1 MAQPSFG
8 EDHLLPIQALEVAGK
23 KGLRRCRNGNMAS
36 MIIRLRNTLET
47 MVGEVGIG
55 GSNPVRVQ
63 SMTNTDTADVESTVK
78 QIIELAEAGSE
89 LVRFTVKDASNA
101 EAVPEIKKRVRAAGY
116 NTPLIGDFHYN
127 GHKLL
132 VSHPECAKAL
142 DKYRINPGNVGV
154 GKQHDTNFK
163 TMIEAA
169 NEYGKPVRIGVNGGS
184 LDQALLKELIDED
197 LAQGSPKGA
206 KMVFLETMVES
217 AIRSA
222 KQAVDYGM
230 PPDKIILSTKVSE
243 VQEVIHVYRELSKR
257 CNYALHVGLT
267 EAGMGMKGTV
277 SSSLALGILLNDGIG
292 DTIRVSLTP
301 KPGAPR
307 TEEVEICREILQN
320 IGLRN
325 FTPRVT
331 ACPGCGRTTSTLFQ
345 ELAIDVESFLKERM
359 KAWTEAGF
367 EGVETMKVAVMGC
380 VVNGPG
386 EAKGANIGLSLPG
399 TGEHPS
405 APVYADGEKV
415 ATLKGDAKTIAG
427 DFIEMVEEYVKTHYA
442 PGVASSV

>member
-1 MAQPSFG
+1 
-8 EDHLLPIQALEVAGK
+8 
-23 KGLRRCRNGNMAS
+23 
-36 MIIRLRNTLET
+36 MIIRLRNTIES
-47 MVGEVGIG
+47 MVGSVGVG

-63 SMTNTDTADVESTVK
+63 SMTNTDTADVESTVQ

-89 LVRFTVKDASNA
+89 LVRFTVKDDSNA

-116 NTPLIGDFHYN
+116 TVPLIGDFHYN

-132 VSHPECAKAL
+132 VKHPECARAL

-154 GKQHDTNFK
+154 GKQHDANFR

-169 NEYGKPVRIGVNGGS
+169 VEFGKPVRIGVNGGS

-197 LAQGSPKGA
+197 LAAGSPKGA

-217 AIRSA
+217 ALRSA
-222 KQAVDYGM
+222 KQAREYGM
-230 PPDKIILSTKVSE
+230 AEDKIILSTKVSE

-257 CNYALHVGLT
+257 CNYPLHVGLT
-267 EAGMGMKGTV
+267 EAGMGLKGTV

-292 DTIRVSLTP
+292 DTNRVSLTP
-301 KPGAPR
+301 KPGSSR

-345 ELAIDVESFLKERM
+345 ELAIDVEKHLKERM
-359 KAWTEAGF
+359 KYWTESGY

-399 TGEHPS
+399 TGEQPS

-415 ATLKGDAKTIAG
+415 ATLKGDAKTIAA
-427 DFIEMVEEYVKTHYA
+427 DFIRMVDDYVQSHYSPKKEA
-442 PGVASSV
+442 TTI

>member
-1 MAQPSFG
+1 
-8 EDHLLPIQALEVAGK
+8 
-23 KGLRRCRNGNMAS
+23 
-36 MIIRLRNTLET
+36 MIIRLRNTIEAT
-47 MVGEVGIG
+47 VGCIGVG

-63 SMTNTDTADVESTVK
+63 SMTNTDTADVASTVA

-89 LVRFTVKDASNA
+89 LVRFTVKDGSNA
-101 EAVPEIKKRVRAAGY
+101 EAVPDIRKRVRAAGY
-116 NTPLIGDFHYN
+116 DTPLIGDFHYN

-132 VSHPECAKAL
+132 VEYPECARAL

-154 GKQHDTNFK
+154 GRQHDTNFK

-169 NEYGKPVRIGVNGGS
+169 IEYGKPVRIGVNGGS

-197 LAQGSPKGA
+197 LAAGSPKGA

-217 AIRSA
+217 ALRSA
-222 KQAVDYGM
+222 RQAEEYGM
-230 PPDKIILSTKVSE
+230 SKSQIILSTKVSE
-243 VQEVIHVYRELSKR
+243 VNEVIHVYRELSKR
-257 CNYALHVGLT
+257 CNYPLHVGLT
-267 EAGMGMKGTV
+267 EAGMGIKGTV
-277 SSSLALGILLNDGIG
+277 SSSLALGVLLHEGIG

-345 ELAIDVESFLKERM
+345 ELAIDVENHLKEKM
-359 KAWTEAGF
+359 KFWTEAGYQ
-367 EGVETMKVAVMGC
+367 GVETMKVAVMGC

-415 ATLKGDAKTIAG
+415 ATLKGDAKKIAG
-427 DFIEMVEEYVKTHYA
+427 DFIQMVEDYVKSHYSPEDA
-442 PGVASSV
+442 PVPDSALPV

>member
-1 MAQPSFG
+1 
-8 EDHLLPIQALEVAGK
+8 
-23 KGLRRCRNGNMAS
+23 
-36 MIIRLRNTLET
+36 MIIRLRNTIEAT
-47 MVGEVGIG
+47 VGSIGIG

-63 SMTNTDTADVESTVK
+63 SMTNTDTADVESTVA

-89 LVRFTVKDASNA
+89 LVRFTVKDGSNA
-101 EAVPEIKKRVRAAGY
+101 EAVPEIRRLVRAAGY
-116 NTPLIGDFHYN
+116 DTPLIGDFHYN

-132 VSHPECAKAL
+132 VEYPECAKAL

-154 GKQHDTNFK
+154 GRQHDTNFK

-169 NEYGKPVRIGVNGGS
+169 TEYGKPVRIGVNGGS

-197 LAQGSPKGA
+197 LAAGSPKGA

-217 AIRSA
+217 ALRSA
-222 KQAVDYGM
+222 RQAEEYGM
-230 PPDKIILSTKVSE
+230 PKSQIILSTKVSE
-243 VQEVIHVYRELSKR
+243 VNEVIHVYRELSKR
-257 CNYALHVGLT
+257 CNYPLHVGLT
-267 EAGMGMKGTV
+267 EAGMGIKGTV
-277 SSSLALGILLNDGIG
+277 SSSLALGVLLHEGIG

-345 ELAIDVESFLKERM
+345 ELAIDVENHLKAKM
-359 KAWTEAGF
+359 KIWTEAGY

-415 ATLKGDAKTIAG
+415 ATLKGDAKKIAG
-427 DFIEMVEEYVKTHYA
+427 DFIQMVEDYVKSHYSPQEA
-442 PGVASSV
+442 QGSALSV

>member
-1 MAQPSFG
+1 
-8 EDHLLPIQALEVAGK
+8 
-23 KGLRRCRNGNMAS
+23 
-36 MIIRLRNTLET
+36 MIIRLRNTIEAT
-47 MVGEVGIG
+47 VGSIGIG

-63 SMTNTDTADVESTVK
+63 SMTNTDTADVESTVA

-89 LVRFTVKDASNA
+89 LVRFTVKDGSNA
-101 EAVPEIKKRVRAAGY
+101 EAVPEIRRLVRAAGY
-116 NTPLIGDFHYN
+116 DTPLIGDFHYN

-132 VSHPECAKAL
+132 VEYPECAKAL

-154 GKQHDTNFK
+154 GRQHDTNFK

-169 NEYGKPVRIGVNGGS
+169 TEYGKPVRIGVNGGS

-197 LAQGSPKGA
+197 LAAGSPKGA

-217 AIRSA
+217 ALRSA
-222 KQAVDYGM
+222 RQAEEYGM
-230 PPDKIILSTKVSE
+230 PKSQIILSTKVSE
-243 VQEVIHVYRELSKR
+243 VNEVIHVYRELSKR
-257 CNYALHVGLT
+257 CNYPLHVGLT
-267 EAGMGMKGTV
+267 EAGMGIKGTV
-277 SSSLALGILLNDGIG
+277 SSSLALGVLLHEGIG

-345 ELAIDVESFLKERM
+345 ELAIDVENHLKEKM
-359 KAWTEAGF
+359 K
-367 EGVETMKVAVMGC
+367 
-380 VVNGPG
+380 
-386 EAKGANIGLSLPG
+386 
-399 TGEHPS
+399 
-405 APVYADGEKV
+405 
-415 ATLKGDAKTIAG
+415 
-427 DFIEMVEEYVKTHYA
+427 IEN
-442 PGVASSV
+442 

>member
-1 MAQPSFG
+1 
-8 EDHLLPIQALEVAGK
+8 
-23 KGLRRCRNGNMAS
+23 
-36 MIIRLRNTLET
+36 MIIRLRNTIEAT
-47 MVGEVGIG
+47 VGSIGIG

-63 SMTNTDTADVESTVK
+63 SMTNTDTADVESTVR

-89 LVRFTVKDASNA
+89 LVRFTVKDDSNA

-116 NTPLIGDFHYN
+116 DTPLIGDFHYN

-132 VSHPECAKAL
+132 VAHPECALAL

-154 GKQHDTNFK
+154 GKQHDANFK

-184 LDQALLKELIDED
+184 LDQALLQELIEED
-197 LAQGSPKGA
+197 LAAGSPKGA

-217 AIRSA
+217 ALRSA
-222 KQAVDYGM
+222 RQAEEYGM
-230 PPDKIILSTKVSE
+230 PKDRIILSTKVSE
-243 VQEVIHVYRELSKR
+243 VNEVIHVYRELSKK
-257 CNYALHVGLT
+257 CNYPLHVGLT
-267 EAGMGMKGTV
+267 EAGMGIKGTV
-277 SSSLALGILLNDGIG
+277 SSSLALGILLHEGIG

-301 KPGAPR
+301 KPGDPR

-345 ELAIDVESFLKERM
+345 ELAIDVETHLKTKM
-359 KAWTEAGF
+359 KSWKESGY

-405 APVYADGEKV
+405 APVYADGKKV
-415 ATLKGDAKTIAG
+415 ATLKGDAKRIAT
-427 DFIEMVEEYVKTHYA
+427 DFIDMVEEYVQSHYS
-442 PGVASSV
+442 PQVVERV

>member
-1 MAQPSFG
+1 
-8 EDHLLPIQALEVAGK
+8 
-23 KGLRRCRNGNMAS
+23 
-36 MIIRLRNTLET
+36 MIIRLRSTLEA
-47 MVGEVGIG
+47 MVGDVGIG

-63 SMTNTDTADVESTVK
+63 SMTNTDTANVETTVA

-89 LVRFTVKDASNA
+89 LVRFTVKDDSNA
-101 EAVPEIKKRVRAAGY
+101 EAVPEIRKRVRAAGY
-116 NTPLIGDFHYN
+116 TTPLIGDFHYN

-132 VSHPECAKAL
+132 VAHPECARAL

-154 GKQHDTNFK
+154 GKQHDSNFK

-169 NEYGKPVRIGVNGGS
+169 IEFGKPVRIGVNGGS

-197 LAQGSPKGA
+197 LALGSPKGA
-206 KMVFLETMVES
+206 KAVFLETMVQS

-222 KQAVDYGM
+222 AQAREYGM
-230 PPDKIILSTKVSE
+230 PADKIILSTKVSE
-243 VQEVIHVYRELSKR
+243 VPEVIHVYRELSKR
-257 CNYALHVGLT
+257 CNYPLHVGLT

-277 SSSLALGILLNDGIG
+277 SSSLALGVLLHEGVG

-301 KPGAPR
+301 RPGDPR

-345 ELAIDVESFLKERM
+345 ELAIDVERHLKERM
-359 KAWTEAGF
+359 KSWTESGY

-399 TGEHPS
+399 TGENPS
-405 APVYADGEKV
+405 APVYADGQKV
-415 ATLKGDAKTIAG
+415 ATLRGDAKSIAAE
-427 DFIEMVEEYVKTHYA
+427 FISMVEEYVTSHYSPSMA
-442 PGVASSV
+442 TTV

>member
-1 MAQPSFG
+1 M
-8 EDHLLPIQALEVAGK
+8 L
-23 KGLRRCRNGNMAS
+23 
-36 MIIRLRNTLET
+36 IRLRNTVESQ
-47 MVGEVGIG
+47 VGDVGIG

-63 SMTNTDTADVESTVK
+63 SMTNTDTADVESTVA

-89 LVRFTVKDASNA
+89 LVRFTVKDGSNA
-101 EAVPEIKKRVRAAGY
+101 EAVPEIRRLVRAAGY
-116 NTPLIGDFHYN
+116 STPLIGDFHYN

-132 VSHPECAKAL
+132 VSHPECARAL

-154 GKQHDTNFK
+154 GKQHDSNFR

-169 NEYGKPVRIGVNGGS
+169 VEYDKPVRIGVNGGS
-184 LDQALLKELIDED
+184 LDQALLQELIEED
-197 LAQGSPKGA
+197 LANGSPKGA
-206 KMVFLETMVES
+206 KLVFLETMVES
-217 AIRSA
+217 ALRSA
-222 KQAVDYGM
+222 KQAREYGM
-230 PPDKIILSTKVSE
+230 PEDKIILSTKVSE
-243 VQEVIHVYRELSKR
+243 VNEVIHVYRELSKR
-257 CNYALHVGLT
+257 CSYPLHVGLT
-267 EAGMGMKGTV
+267 EAGMGVKGTV
-277 SSSLALGILLNDGIG
+277 SSSLALGVLLHQGIG

-301 KPGAPR
+301 KPGASR

-345 ELAIDVESFLKERM
+345 ELAIDVENHLKERM
-359 KAWTEAGF
+359 KIWTERGYA
-367 EGVETMKVAVMGC
+367 GVETMKVAVMGC

-405 APVYADGEKV
+405 APVYSDGEKV
-415 ATLKGDAKTIAG
+415 ATLKGDAKTIASE
-427 DFIEMVEEYVKTHYA
+427 FIQMVEDYVVSHYA
-442 PGVASSV
+442 PQAVSTV

>member
-1 MAQPSFG
+1 M
-8 EDHLLPIQALEVAGK
+8 
-23 KGLRRCRNGNMAS
+23 
-36 MIIRLRNTLET
+36 MIRMRNTPEVT
-47 MVGEVGIG
+47 VGTVGIG

-63 SMTNTDTADVESTVK
+63 SMTNTDTADVESTVQ
-78 QIIELAEAGSE
+78 QILELAEAGSE
-89 LVRFTVKDASNA
+89 LVRFTVKDDSNA
-101 EAVPEIKKRVRAAGY
+101 EAVPEIRRLLRAQGCEV
-116 NTPLIGDFHYN
+116 PLVGDFHYN

-132 VSHPECAKAL
+132 VKHPECARAL

-163 TMIEAA
+163 TMIEVA
-169 NEYGKPVRIGVNGGS
+169 NEYQKPVRIGVNGGS
-184 LDQALLKELIDED
+184 LDQSLLKELIDED
-197 LAQGSPKGA
+197 LALGSPKGA

-217 AIRSA
+217 ALRSA
-222 KQAVDYGM
+222 RQAEEYGM
-230 PPDKIILSTKVSE
+230 PANRIILSTKVSE
-243 VQEVIHVYRELSKR
+243 VPEMIHVYRALSSR
-257 CNYALHVGLT
+257 CNYALHLGLT

-277 SSSLALGILLNDGIG
+277 SSSLALGVLLHQGIG

-301 KPGAPR
+301 RPGDPR

-320 IGLRN
+320 LGLRS

-331 ACPGCGRTTSTLFQ
+331 ACPGCGRTTSTVFQ
-345 ELAIDVESFLKERM
+345 QLAIDVEQRLKERM
-359 KAWTEAGF
+359 KGWQEAGF
-367 EGVETMKVAVMGC
+367 EGVESLKVAVMGC

-415 ATLKGDAKTIAG
+415 ATLRGDAKSIAAEFL
-427 DFIEMVEEYVKTHYA
+427 DMVENYVESHYSPDRQVESVA
-442 PGVASSV
+442 GSGVSR

>member
-1 MAQPSFG
+1 
-8 EDHLLPIQALEVAGK
+8 
-23 KGLRRCRNGNMAS
+23 
-36 MIIRLRNTLET
+36 MIIRLRNTIEAS
-47 MVGEVGIG
+47 VGSVGIG

-63 SMTNTDTADVESTVK
+63 SMTNTDTADVESTVA

-89 LVRFTVKDASNA
+89 LVRFTVKDGSNA
-101 EAVPEIKKRVRAAGY
+101 EAVPEIRRLVRAAGY
-116 NTPLIGDFHYN
+116 DTPLIGDFHYN

-132 VSHPECAKAL
+132 VEFPECAKAL

-169 NEYGKPVRIGVNGGS
+169 TEYGKPVRIGVNGGS

-197 LAQGSPKGA
+197 LAAGSPKGA

-217 AIRSA
+217 ALRSA
-222 KQAVDYGM
+222 RQAEEYGM
-230 PPDKIILSTKVSE
+230 PKSQIILSTKVSE
-243 VQEVIHVYRELSKR
+243 VNEVIHVYRELSKR
-257 CNYALHVGLT
+257 CNYPLHVGLT
-267 EAGMGMKGTV
+267 EAGMGIKGTV
-277 SSSLALGILLNDGIG
+277 SSSLALGVLLHEGIG

-345 ELAIDVESFLKERM
+345 ELAIDVENHLKAKM
-359 KAWTEAGF
+359 KIWTEAGY

-415 ATLKGDAKTIAG
+415 ATLKGDAKKIAG
-427 DFIEMVEEYVKTHYA
+427 DFIQMVEDYVKSHYSPQEA
-442 PGVASSV
+442 QGSALSV

>member
-1 MAQPSFG
+1 
-8 EDHLLPIQALEVAGK
+8 
-23 KGLRRCRNGNMAS
+23 
-36 MIIRLRNTLET
+36 MIIRLRNTIEAT
-47 MVGEVGIG
+47 VGSIGIG

-63 SMTNTDTADVESTVK
+63 SMTNTDTADVESTVN

-89 LVRFTVKDASNA
+89 LVRFTVKDGSNA
-101 EAVPEIKKRVRAAGY
+101 AAVPEIRKRVRAAGY
-116 NTPLIGDFHYN
+116 DTPLIGDFHYN

-132 VSHPECAKAL
+132 VEYPECAKAL

-169 NEYGKPVRIGVNGGS
+169 TEYGKPVRIGVNGGS
-184 LDQALLKELIDED
+184 LDQTLLKELIDED
-197 LAQGSPKGA
+197 LAAGSPKGA
-206 KMVFLETMVES
+206 KLVFLETMVES
-217 AIRSA
+217 ALRSA
-222 KQAVDYGM
+222 RQAEEYGM
-230 PPDKIILSTKVSE
+230 PKSQIILSTKVSE
-243 VQEVIHVYRELSKR
+243 VNEVIHVYRELSKR
-257 CNYALHVGLT
+257 CNYPLHVGLT
-267 EAGMGMKGTV
+267 EAGMGIKGTV
-277 SSSLALGILLNDGIG
+277 SSSLALGVLLHEGIG

-345 ELAIDVESFLKERM
+345 ELAIDVENHLKAKM
-359 KAWTEAGF
+359 KIWTEAGY

-415 ATLKGDAKTIAG
+415 ATLKGDAKKIAG
-427 DFIEMVEEYVKTHYA
+427 DFIQMVEDYVKSHYSPQEA
-442 PGVASSV
+442 QGSALSV

>member
-1 MAQPSFG
+1 
-8 EDHLLPIQALEVAGK
+8 
-23 KGLRRCRNGNMAS
+23 
-36 MIIRLRNTLET
+36 MIIRLRNTIEAT
-47 MVGEVGIG
+47 VGSIGIG

-63 SMTNTDTADVESTVK
+63 SMTNTDTADVESTVA

-89 LVRFTVKDASNA
+89 LVRFTVKDGSNA
-101 EAVPEIKKRVRAAGY
+101 ETVPEIRKRVRAAGY
-116 NTPLIGDFHYN
+116 DTPLIGDFHYN

-132 VSHPECAKAL
+132 VEYPECAKAL

-169 NEYGKPVRIGVNGGS
+169 TEYGKPVRIGVNGGS

-197 LAQGSPKGA
+197 LAAGSPKGA

-217 AIRSA
+217 ALRSA
-222 KQAVDYGM
+222 RQAEEYGM
-230 PPDKIILSTKVSE
+230 PKSQIILSTKVSE
-243 VQEVIHVYRELSKR
+243 VNEVIHVYRELSKR
-257 CNYALHVGLT
+257 CNYPLHVGLT
-267 EAGMGMKGTV
+267 EAGMGIKGTV
-277 SSSLALGILLNDGIG
+277 SSSLALGVLLHEGIG

-345 ELAIDVESFLKERM
+345 ELAIDVENHLKAKM
-359 KAWTEAGF
+359 KIWTEAGY

-415 ATLKGDAKTIAG
+415 ATLKGDAKKIAG
-427 DFIEMVEEYVKTHYA
+427 DFIEMVEEYVKSHYSPQEA
-442 PGVASSV
+442 QGSALSV

>member
-1 MAQPSFG
+1 M
-8 EDHLLPIQALEVAGK
+8 L
-23 KGLRRCRNGNMAS
+23 
-36 MIIRLRNTLET
+36 IRLRNTVEAL
-47 MVGEVGIG
+47 VGEVGVG

-63 SMTNTDTADVESTVK
+63 SMTNTDTADVEATVR
-78 QIIELAEAGSE
+78 QVIELAEAGSE
-89 LVRFTVKDASNA
+89 LVRFTVKDSGNA
-101 EAVPEIKKRVRAAGY
+101 DAVPEIRRRVRAAGY

-132 VSHPECAKAL
+132 VAHPECAKAL

-154 GKQHDTNFK
+154 GKQHDSNFR

-169 NEYGKPVRIGVNGGS
+169 VEYGKPVRIGVNGGS
-184 LDQALLKELIDED
+184 LDQALLQELIEDD
-197 LAQGSPKGA
+197 LAKGSPKGA
-206 KMVFLETMVES
+206 KLVFLETMVES
-217 AIRSA
+217 ALRSA
-222 KQAVDYGM
+222 KQAVEYGM
-230 PPDKIILSTKVSE
+230 PRDKIILSTKVSE
-243 VQEVIHVYRELSKR
+243 VNEVIHVYRELSKR
-257 CNYALHVGLT
+257 CNYPLHVGLT
-267 EAGMGMKGTV
+267 EAGMGVKGTV
-277 SSSLALGILLNDGIG
+277 ASSLALGILLHEGIG

-301 KPGAPR
+301 KPGSSR

-345 ELAIDVESFLKERM
+345 ELAIDVENFLKDRM
-359 KAWTEAGF
+359 KVWTERGY

-415 ATLKGDAKTIAG
+415 ATLKGDAKTIAAE
-427 DFIEMVEEYVKTHYA
+427 FIQMVDEYVVSHYA
-442 PGVASSV
+442 PKAASAV